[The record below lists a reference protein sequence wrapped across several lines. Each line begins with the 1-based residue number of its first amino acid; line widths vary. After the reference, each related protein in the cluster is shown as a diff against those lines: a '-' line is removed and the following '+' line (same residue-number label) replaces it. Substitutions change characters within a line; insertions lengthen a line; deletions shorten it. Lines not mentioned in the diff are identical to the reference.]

1 VLVAPASAADLIV
14 MPIKGTM
21 NLTSTIIAQIALIT
35 SLANA
40 CKDLGEYTVSEFR
53 GKPTVYFANNDSTKS
68 ISATYISSIGNFI
81 GAVGIIDKSR
91 ILRDEMSCLNTVMK
105 SLNISLPISDSS
117 SEISWVLL
125 NDGNNTIPP
134 SNWIYGDGEIF
145 ESYCTLIQN
154 EANGKEPRRFE
165 QLINTYF
172 GDDNGFGQSM
182 DEFLLCYY
190 KHNNKTE
197 DQSIRRFN
205 FGNIELIVTR
215 HGLVLK
221 ESKRYRWVYLSD
233 HLEKLRWESILS
245 ASMSNGIIEL
255 IVHNPSDP
263 PDENKSVRYRISA
276 LNGEVTKIK

>member
-1 VLVAPASAADLIV
+1 
-14 MPIKGTM
+14 MPIKDTM
-21 NLTSTIIAQIALIT
+21 NFTSTIIAQIAIIT

-53 GKPTVYFANNDSTKS
+53 GNPTVYFAKNDSTKS
-68 ISATYISSIGNFI
+68 ISATYISSRGNFI
-81 GAVGIIDKSR
+81 GVVGILDKSR

-117 SEISWVLL
+117 SEISWVLM

-134 SNWIYGDGEIF
+134 SNWIYGDGEVF

-154 EANGKEPRRFE
+154 ETNGKEPRIFE

-182 DEFLLCYY
+182 DEYLLCFY
-190 KHNNKTE
+190 KHNNKT
-197 DQSIRRFN
+197 DDKSIRRFN
-205 FGNIELIVTR
+205 IGNTEFIVTR
-215 HGLVLK
+215 HGLMLK

-233 HLEKLRWESILS
+233 HQEKLRWESIIS
-245 ASMSNGIIEL
+245 TSMSNGIIEL
-255 IVHNPSDP
+255 IVHNPSDQ
-263 PDENKSVRYRISA
+263 PDEDKSVKYRINV
-276 LNGEVTKIK
+276 LKGEVTKIK